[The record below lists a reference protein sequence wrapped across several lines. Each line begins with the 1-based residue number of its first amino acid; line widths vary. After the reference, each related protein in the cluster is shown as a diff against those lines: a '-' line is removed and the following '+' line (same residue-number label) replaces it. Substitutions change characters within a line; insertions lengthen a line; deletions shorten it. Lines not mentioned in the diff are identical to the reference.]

1 MSRSHA
7 HFREI
12 LYLKENLNL
21 SCRTEN
27 VYFPSIKSLSVI
39 QQKYRGMKKAKQN
52 KTKKSL
58 NTIINNVSKRWIFPN
73 SVMNRRYAITS
84 SVKTYCNCP
93 CRWRYF
99 SSLFPFSFTFIIS
112 FLYWWRGENE
122 VMLSGVFLECL
133 NERRLSF
140 IQNNLFLETSTHR
153 NYFLSRKYTKYYC
166 FWLLQSCKTTPLN
179 HSYKLCED
187 NLKKNYNCHCL
198 LSCGVFAVDLYVY
211 SCLRRGRGEGGIVHV
226 QNV

>member
-12 LYLKENLNL
+12 LSLKENLNL
-21 SCRTEN
+21 SGRTEN
-27 VYFPSIKSLSVI
+27 VYFPSIKSLPVI

-58 NTIINNVSKRWIFPN
+58 NTITNNVSKRCIFPS

-84 SVKTYCNCP
+84 SVKTDCNCP

-112 FLYWWRGENE
+112 FLYLWRGENE

-140 IQNNLFLETSTHR
+140 IQNNLLLKTSTHR

-187 NLKKNYNCHCL
+187 NLKKITT
-198 LSCGVFAVDLYVY
+198 ATVY
-211 SCLRRGRGEGGIVHV
+211 
-226 QNV
+226 

>member
-12 LYLKENLNL
+12 LSLKENLNL
-21 SCRTEN
+21 SGRTEN
-27 VYFPSIKSLSVI
+27 VYFPSIKSLPVI
-39 QQKYRGMKKAKQN
+39 QQKYRGIKKAKQN

-58 NTIINNVSKRWIFPN
+58 NTITNNVSKRCIFPS

-84 SVKTYCNCP
+84 SVKTDCNCP

-112 FLYWWRGENE
+112 LLYLWRGENE

-187 NLKKNYNCHCL
+187 NLKKITT
-198 LSCGVFAVDLYVY
+198 ATVY
-211 SCLRRGRGEGGIVHV
+211 
-226 QNV
+226 

>member
-12 LYLKENLNL
+12 LSLKENLNL
-21 SCRTEN
+21 SRRTEN
-27 VYFPSIKSLSVI
+27 VYFPSIKSLALSVI
-39 QQKYRGMKKAKQN
+39 QQKYRGMKKPKQN
-52 KTKKSL
+52 KTKESL

-93 CRWRYF
+93 SRWRYF

-140 IQNNLFLETSTHR
+140 IQNNLLLKTSTHR
-153 NYFLSRKYTKYYC
+153 NYS
-166 FWLLQSCKTTPLN
+166 SVANTPN
-179 HSYKLCED
+179 I
-187 NLKKNYNCHCL
+187 
-198 LSCGVFAVDLYVY
+198 AVSDR
-211 SCLRRGRGEGGIVHV
+211 CRAARQPR
-226 QNV
+226 

>member
-1 MSRSHA
+1 
-7 HFREI
+7 
-12 LYLKENLNL
+12 
-21 SCRTEN
+21 
-27 VYFPSIKSLSVI
+27 
-39 QQKYRGMKKAKQN
+39 MKKAKQN
-52 KTKKSL
+52 KTKKSF

-112 FLYWWRGENE
+112 FLYWWRGEIE

-179 HSYKLCED
+179 HSYKLSED
-187 NLKKNYNCHCL
+187 NLKKITT
-198 LSCGVFAVDLYVY
+198 ATVY
-211 SCLRRGRGEGGIVHV
+211 YHVASLRLIYTCIHAWGGEGVRV
-226 QNV
+226 ELSMYKMYRKFVDWNSAKFSDNRVMNTQYCLFFT

>member
-1 MSRSHA
+1 M
-7 HFREI
+7 
-12 LYLKENLNL
+12 NL
-21 SCRTEN
+21 SGRTEN
-27 VYFPSIKSLSVI
+27 VYFPSIKSLPVI
-39 QQKYRGMKKAKQN
+39 QQKYRGIKKAKQN

-58 NTIINNVSKRWIFPN
+58 NTITNNVSKRCIFPS

-84 SVKTYCNCP
+84 SVKTDCNCP

-112 FLYWWRGENE
+112 LLYLWRGENE

-187 NLKKNYNCHCL
+187 NLKKITT
-198 LSCGVFAVDLYVY
+198 ATVY
-211 SCLRRGRGEGGIVHV
+211 
-226 QNV
+226 

>member
-1 MSRSHA
+1 
-7 HFREI
+7 
-12 LYLKENLNL
+12 
-21 SCRTEN
+21 
-27 VYFPSIKSLSVI
+27 
-39 QQKYRGMKKAKQN
+39 
-52 KTKKSL
+52 
-58 NTIINNVSKRWIFPN
+58 
-73 SVMNRRYAITS
+73 MNRRYAITS
-84 SVKTYCNCP
+84 SVKTDCNCP

-112 FLYWWRGENE
+112 LLYWWRGENE

-187 NLKKNYNCHCL
+187 CL
-198 LSCGVFAVDLYVY
+198 EKITTATVY
-211 SCLRRGRGEGGIVHV
+211 YHVASLRLIYTCIYAWGGEKGRGWGWNCPCTKCIESLLTETIFGDNELWIQSIVFVVVVVVVVFYITSLWFLEFGFSAQAVHSQGLAV
-226 QNV
+226 IPWKKDH

>member
-1 MSRSHA
+1 
-7 HFREI
+7 
-12 LYLKENLNL
+12 
-21 SCRTEN
+21 
-27 VYFPSIKSLSVI
+27 
-39 QQKYRGMKKAKQN
+39 MKKAKQN
-52 KTKKSL
+52 KTMKSL
-58 NTIINNVSKRWIFPN
+58 NTITNNVSKRWIFPS

-84 SVKTYCNCP
+84 SVKTDCNCP

-140 IQNNLFLETSTHR
+140 IQNNLFLKTSAHR

-166 FWLLQSCKTTPLN
+166 FWPLQSCKTTPLN
-179 HSYKLCED
+179 HSYKLFED
-187 NLKKNYNCHCL
+187 NLKILQLPLFTIMWRLCGWFIRVFMPEEGKGWGWNCPCTKCIESLLTETSARFSDNRVMNTQYCL
-198 LSCGVFAVDLYVY
+198 FFT
-211 SCLRRGRGEGGIVHV
+211 
-226 QNV
+226 

>member
-1 MSRSHA
+1 
-7 HFREI
+7 
-12 LYLKENLNL
+12 
-21 SCRTEN
+21 
-27 VYFPSIKSLSVI
+27 
-39 QQKYRGMKKAKQN
+39 MKKAKQN
-52 KTKKSL
+52 KTKKSF

-84 SVKTYCNCP
+84 SVKTDCNCP

-179 HSYKLCED
+179 HSYKLYED
-187 NLKKNYNCHCL
+187 NLKKISTATVYYHVASLRLIYTCTVFMPEEGKGWGWNCPCTKCIESLLTETSAKFSDNRVMDTQYCL
-198 LSCGVFAVDLYVY
+198 FFT
-211 SCLRRGRGEGGIVHV
+211 
-226 QNV
+226 